1 MKKEKIV
8 FVILHYLAIKETI
21 NCVSSIEKN
30 VSYDNYCVIVV
41 DNGSGVEKDSYQLHQ
56 LEKKYDNVSIITLEN
71 NLGFARG
78 NNAGFEIAKNKYSA
92 DFIVLLN
99 NDTIIDQ
106 PDFCNVICR
115 KYEEYHYAVL
125 GPKVYLKDGS
135 YYSNPIPPGRY
146 IAYRQRFAQFLNMI
160 KYLETFFDFDIR
172 NISAKQAT
180 VNRPHKEYHDH
191 DTLNY
196 KLHGCCLIFSREYIN
211 KFEGLNPNT
220 FLYMEEDILF
230 VRLKNNKLIS
240 LYSPD
245 LWLTHLE
252 DAAINK
258 MMNSGKKKRRFIYK
272 NHIKSYNALI
282 REIKK
287 GKEIDYSDK

>member
-1 MKKEKIV
+1 MDKKIV

-30 VSYDNYCVIVV
+30 ISYDNYCVIVV

-56 LEKKYDNVSIITLEN
+56 LEKKYDNVSIITLEK

-78 NNAGFEIAKNKYSA
+78 NNAGFEIAKNKYNA

-106 PDFCNVICR
+106 PDFCNVLCR

-125 GPKVYLKDGS
+125 GPKVYLKDGT
-135 YYSNPIPPGRY
+135 YNSNPIPPGRY
-146 IAYRQRFAQFLNMI
+146 IAYRQRLAQLVNVI
-160 KYLETFFDFDIR
+160 KYVGTFFNLDVVFSKKKD
-172 NISAKQAT
+172 NKQ
-180 VNRPHKEYHDH
+180 PQSYKEYYDE

-211 KFEGLNPNT
+211 KFKGLNPNT

-230 VRLKNNKLIS
+230 VRLRNNKLIS
-240 LYSPD
+240 LYTPD

-252 DAAINK
+252 DAATDK
-258 MMNSGKKKRRFIYK
+258 MIISGKKKRRFIYK
-272 NHIKSYNALI
+272 NHIRSYNALI
-282 REIKK
+282 REIK
-287 GKEIDYSDK
+287 DCTRRA